1 MMGIGPDRGGRP
13 GRDRR
18 GAALAAVWLALI
30 LPATRGAG
38 AAEVGRDW
46 PLGRWRVVG
55 RGWGFDCPIQSLEI
69 RPEARAGGATVVAE
83 AADGRSLGSGRLE
96 RPAAGPGRDRWL
108 RAGWEAGPSAVLLQ
122 LRPDRGG
129 GLTALVRER
138 PIRRPEAAPQ
148 QVRQLALERVGPA
161 GPPTRAADEPADPG
175 AMPLFVVG
183 VDGRGL
189 RVVAP
194 PEGFRRAAQPAWSRA
209 GNWLAFAAFDAT
221 GRDPLIRV
229 VRTAGGP
236 TTALA
241 AGTAPS
247 WSRAGDRLAYVAGGR
262 PEFATD
268 WDAPGRNDERIEAIR
283 LAGPDAGRPEV
294 LVPAGLRPRWSPA
307 DDRLAYV
314 ARVEG
319 NWDLYVRPADGG
331 PPTRLTDD
339 PALDT
344 NPAWSADGTGLIFL
358 SDRGNRWDLYRV
370 GADGR
375 EPAVRLT
382 DHPRR
387 EDGAEPSPDGQT
399 IAFHDAPG
407 RPRGGLLLLDLAGG
421 SVRRLLDP
429 PHGDRD
435 PAWSPDG
442 RFLAFAGQRPAPA
455 PATATGSAPGAAGG
469 VLGGQ

>member
-1 MMGIGPDRGGRP
+1 MRSGPRRRP
-13 GRDRR
+13 GRWRR
-18 GAALAAVWLALI
+18 GPGIAAGWLALI
-30 LPATRGAG
+30 TLAALGAG
-38 AAEVGRDW
+38 AAEAGRDW
-46 PLGRWRVVG
+46 PAGRWRVVG
-55 RGWGFDCPIQSLEI
+55 SGWGFDSPIRSLEV
-69 RPEARAGGATVVAE
+69 RPDPRGGGTTVVAG
-83 AADGRSLGSGRLE
+83 AADGRALGSGRLE
-96 RPAAGPGRDRWL
+96 RPAAGPGRDRWW
-108 RAGWEAGPSAVLLQ
+108 RAAWESGPVAVLLQ
-122 LRPDRGG
+122 LRPGPGG
-129 GLTALVRER
+129 GLIALARER
-138 PIRRPEAAPQ
+138 PIRHPEAGPQ
-148 QVRQLALERVGPA
+148 RVRQLALEWDAAGGAPA
-161 GPPTRAADEPADPG
+161 PAPPIGDAPQGEG

-183 VDGRGL
+183 ADGLGL

-194 PEGFRRAAQPAWSRA
+194 PEGFRRAAQPAWSRD
-209 GNWLAFAAFDAT
+209 GKWLAFAAFDAT

-229 VRTAGGP
+229 VPPAGGA

-241 AGTAPS
+241 AGAAPS
-247 WSRAGDRLAYVAGGR
+247 WSRAGDRLAYVASGR

-268 WDAPGRNDERIEAIR
+268 WDGPGRNDERIEAVR
-283 LAGPDAGRPEV
+283 LAGPDAGRLEV
-294 LVPAGLRPRWSPA
+294 LIPSGLRPRWSPA

-319 NWDLYVRPADGG
+319 NWDIYVRPGDGG
-331 PPTRLTDD
+331 PPIRLTDD

-344 NPAWSADGTGLIFL
+344 NPAWSADGTALIFL

-370 GADGR
+370 RADGR
-375 EPAVRLT
+375 APAVRLT

-387 EDGAEPSPDGQT
+387 EDGAEPSPDGAT

-442 RFLAFAGQRPAPA
+442 RFLAFAGLRPAPA
-455 PATATGSAPGAAGG
+455 PGSAAPRR
-469 VLGGQ
+469 VD